1 MNKKR
6 KLIMIIVSTC
16 IVLFALYNLSWLYL
30 TRAKYNQFSNDMQE
44 IMVNRTYV
52 IQEDGYLYN
61 VKYPDYLSF
70 TGNLG
75 VATDDEK
82 YALLI
87 WPSFYGKTEYG
98 LQLVDEKNE
107 THSVMINKNRQAIN
121 EEYRDL
127 IRRNKETINIL
138 FNKAAKMWK
147 DI

>member
-1 MNKKR
+1 MK
-6 KLIMIIVSTC
+6 
-16 IVLFALYNLSWLYL
+16 
-30 TRAKYNQFSNDMQE
+30 
-44 IMVNRTYV
+44 
-52 IQEDGYLYN
+52 
-61 VKYPDYLSF
+61 KYPDSLSF

-75 VATDDEK
+75 VTTDDKK

-87 WPSFYGKTEYG
+87 WPSFFGKTEYG

-107 THSVMINKNRQAIN
+107 MHSITINKNTQAIN

-127 IRRNKETINIL
+127 IKHNKETINIL